1 MAQATKGLMSDKKA
15 YRPRWQDTP
24 GYKTVVDQKSQL
36 GISPNQQESK
46 TDKGQGNSDAAWPV
60 QPGAAREKE
69 RALPLPSNHDKKR
82 DKKVGPTTVNKPRH
96 VPDRTLS
103 IPGQEYGHPTKYD
116 YNMPTR
122 RDGVTGAIDD
132 IYEED
137 PIDDQMIVDGGE
149 RMGANPL
156 PTKRQKNAPPA
167 YKKQNRLNYLRD
179 PAKKLEMRLRYHTEL
194 KYDADNKRYRSYYS
208 QYPKRYE
215 RRGQSPYNTPAERSK
230 AWREDQKAKAKRKGI
245 TPKQQEK
252 DRKRNPSAPK
262 SRKPKQPGTTSRT
275 YSQESFTAA
284 WDLLGS
290 DWPANWNTQVKKTKP
305 PEQLDQNYGKG
316 KSRDT
321 GTPRKDPKKQEGES
335 LRAPNLHE
343 KHQPGLFTQH
353 KPPAAGK
360 PNVQVNNPTSGSGK
374 VIPMSYYTDIVNNT
388 QQVPDGRQ
396 DRYERNNNFQ
406 VKQAATMA
414 DILRRVDN
422 LIEIRA
428 KARPPRLMRT
438 DTKNWIWH
446 WKSGDWKV
454 KVQAFKRGNATN
466 LRKLNLR
473 ISCNCPFWRWQGP
486 EHWAK
491 QGDYLLGR
499 PQGSASRPKVR
510 DPEHVH
516 PVCKHVYAVL
526 EKSKRF
532 FVRPKKNPL
541 RKMGSHY
548 SADSFDSIEIEI
560 VTEPSPARV
569 AQSYLEHRQIIE
581 RVAARYLGEEKS

>member
-1 MAQATKGLMSDKKA
+1 
-15 YRPRWQDTP
+15 
-24 GYKTVVDQKSQL
+24 
-36 GISPNQQESK
+36 
-46 TDKGQGNSDAAWPV
+46 
-60 QPGAAREKE
+60 
-69 RALPLPSNHDKKR
+69 
-82 DKKVGPTTVNKPRH
+82 
-96 VPDRTLS
+96 
-103 IPGQEYGHPTKYD
+103 
-116 YNMPTR
+116 
-122 RDGVTGAIDD
+122 
-132 IYEED
+132 
-137 PIDDQMIVDGGE
+137 
-149 RMGANPL
+149 
-156 PTKRQKNAPPA
+156 
-167 YKKQNRLNYLRD
+167 
-179 PAKKLEMRLRYHTEL
+179 
-194 KYDADNKRYRSYYS
+194 
-208 QYPKRYE
+208 
-215 RRGQSPYNTPAERSK
+215 
-230 AWREDQKAKAKRKGI
+230 
-245 TPKQQEK
+245 
-252 DRKRNPSAPK
+252 
-262 SRKPKQPGTTSRT
+262 
-275 YSQESFTAA
+275 
-284 WDLLGS
+284 
-290 DWPANWNTQVKKTKP
+290 
-305 PEQLDQNYGKG
+305 
-316 KSRDT
+316 
-321 GTPRKDPKKQEGES
+321 
-335 LRAPNLHE
+335 
-343 KHQPGLFTQH
+343 
-353 KPPAAGK
+353 
-360 PNVQVNNPTSGSGK
+360 
-374 VIPMSYYTDIVNNT
+374 MSYYTDIVNNT